1 MITVARGSSKPG
13 ASGQHRHGA
22 PLFKGYMKSN
32 YKSLSEIKHARL
44 LISLFGED
52 PHYVHYINDK
62 KSCTIIVTEL
72 LKMFFKRIIL
82 LTRWEINFL
91 NSILKMNYNF
101 ISFKQYDIVNLI
113 FDRKMEE
120 MQGDEEY

>member
-1 MITVARGSSKPG
+1 
-13 ASGQHRHGA
+13 
-22 PLFKGYMKSN
+22 
-32 YKSLSEIKHARL
+32 
-44 LISLFGED
+44 
-52 PHYVHYINDK
+52 
-62 KSCTIIVTEL
+62 
-72 LKMFFKRIIL
+72 MFFKRIIL